1 MNDTRSNENNYER
14 INLVKQNENVVL
26 NPRVKTQKEKKTEL
40 IKGIR
45 YEGQQFINKNSFT
58 DAI

>member
-26 NPRVKTQKEKKTEL
+26 NPRVKTQKEKKN
-40 IKGIR
+40 R
-45 YEGQQFINKNSFT
+45 
-58 DAI
+58 